1 MERTWYLRKGQLK
14 GKIGSYVV
22 VGRRDLGITV
32 NEMEEYFSRIKMIKI
47 PGIIGYGFDKGDI
60 KEDKEALRDIQ
71 RLTNQILNM

>member
-1 MERTWYLRKGQLK
+1 MERTWDLRKGQLK
-14 GKIGSYVV
+14 GEIGSYVV

-32 NEMEEYFSRIKMIKI
+32 NEMKEFFSRIKMIKI
-47 PGIIGYGFDKGDI
+47 AGIIGYGFDKGDI